1 MDNKTFKLDELAQ
14 LTGLPVRTIRFY
26 IQKELLYR
34 PEGDGRGSHYT
45 TDHLERLLEIKKL
58 SGAGVSLERIREI
71 LTGTESPV
79 PPRPR
84 AAGTVEVRSHVLIA
98 PGVELQINP
107 DEATWPPEK
116 IRELVREVMTI
127 AQKIFKE

>member
-1 MDNKTFKLDELAQ
+1 MENKTFKLDELAQ
-14 LTGLPVRTIRFY
+14 LTDLPVRTIRYY
-26 IQKELLYR
+26 IQLELAPR
-34 PEGDGRGSHYT
+34 PVGEGRAAHYT

-58 SGAGVSLERIREI
+58 SAAGVVLERIRDI
-71 LTGTESPV
+71 LTGAESPV

-84 AAGTVEVRSHVLIA
+84 TPGMVEVRSHIFLA

-107 DEATWPPEK
+107 AEASWPPEK
-116 IRELVREVMTI
+116 IRALAREAMTL

>member
-14 LTGLPVRTIRFY
+14 LTDLPIRTIRYY
-26 IQKELLYR
+26 IQLGLLDR
-34 PEGDGRGSHYT
+34 PVGEGRGAHYT
-45 TDHLERLLEIKKL
+45 SVHLGQLLEIKKL
-58 SGAGVSLERIREI
+58 SGAGVALERIRDI
-71 LTGTESPV
+71 LTGAESPV

-84 AAGTVEVRSHVLIA
+84 TPGMVEVRSHIYLA

-107 DEATWPPEK
+107 AEASWPPEK
-116 IRELVREVMTI
+116 IRALAREALAL